1 MNDAPGSRIAGDA
14 SRADE
19 TVDVEALISRFRDR
33 SAKIGVIGLGYVG
46 LPLVRTIAE
55 RGFSVLGFDIDPAK
69 IERLNAGTSYIR
81 HISSDSIAALRLAG
95 RLAATGDFARLAA
108 VDAVLICVPTP

>member
-14 SRADE
+14 SLSGE
-19 TVDVEALISRFRDR
+19 PVDVDALIARFRDR

-55 RGFSVLGFDIDPAK
+55 RGFSVLTH
-69 IERLNAGTSYIR
+69 RLVPPNDGGLALGQTVVA
-81 HISSDSIAALRLAG
+81 AALAG
-95 RLAATGDFARLAA
+95 ERE
-108 VDAVLICVPTP
+108 